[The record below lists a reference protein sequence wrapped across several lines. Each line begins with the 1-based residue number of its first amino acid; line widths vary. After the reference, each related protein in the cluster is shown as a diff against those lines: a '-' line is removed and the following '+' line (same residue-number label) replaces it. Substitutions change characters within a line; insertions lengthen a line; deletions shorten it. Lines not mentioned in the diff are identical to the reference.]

1 MLSQY
6 NFSAGYTS
14 SRNSG
19 SLFGRIDIVAL
30 GLYFA
35 LVLVGILC
43 ITSASYDPEVGGI
56 FSFKHN
62 YVKQIMWAGISWVVA
77 LVVLLLERRYFHMFA
92 YPAFI
97 VGILLLLTCFTPIGD
112 ETNGARAWL
121 KFGSIKVQPVE
132 FAKIATAL
140 MLARVMSDYSF
151 NINRLKDLFKVAGVI
166 LIPLAIII
174 LQNDTGSGLVLCSF
188 LFVFIREGI
197 TKFIYFPLI
206 FTVFLFIASFIFT
219 TEALFTTLIIAF
231 TIYNMLKNGAV
242 GGHISFLALIFLAVL
257 LLCVLTPMSGYTAL
271 MVICSIAV
279 VILGFIAIK
288 MRAMSL
294 LWPIIMFV
302 YAMLFV
308 PTTDFMFSKL
318 KPHQQD
324 RILTFVGVKSDPQ
337 GIDYNVNQSLI
348 AIGSGGMFGK
358 GFMDGTQIK
367 YDYVPEKH
375 TDFIFCTVGEEWGF
389 MGTTFVVMLYVCLI
403 LRLMRMGERIKEPFG
418 RVYCYSVASILLFHV
433 WVNIGMTIG
442 LMPVMG
448 IPLPLMSYGG
458 SSLVASTILIMI
470 AIRLDASTE
479 DDSVYVG

>member
-1 MLSQY
+1 M
-6 NFSAGYTS
+6 SAGLS
-14 SRNSG
+14 SGRNST
-19 SLFGRIDIVAL
+19 SLFGRIDWIAL
-30 GLYFA
+30 GLYLT
-35 LVLVGILC
+35 LVSVGILC
-43 ITSASYDPEVGGI
+43 ITSASYDAEVGNI
-56 FSFKHN
+56 FSLKHN
-62 YVKQIMWAGISWVVA
+62 YMKQIMWAGISGVIA
-77 LVVLLLERRYFHMFA
+77 LVLLLLERRYFHMFA
-92 YPAFI
+92 TPAYI
-97 VGILLLLTCFTPIGD
+97 VGIVLLLSCLAFGVKV
-112 ETNGARAWL
+112 NGAKAWFE
-121 KFGSIKVQPVE
+121 FGSVRVQPAE
-132 FAKIATAL
+132 FVKIATAL
-140 MLARVMSDYSF
+140 MMARVMSDYSF
-151 NINRLKDLFKVAGVI
+151 SMNRLKDLFKVAGVI
-166 LIPLAIII
+166 LLPLFIIV

-197 TKFIYFPLI
+197 TKYIYFPLI
-206 FTVFLFIASFIFT
+206 FTVLLFIASFIFT
-219 TEALFTTLIIAF
+219 PEAIFTTLIILF
-231 TIYNMLKNGAV
+231 TLYNILKTGEIV
-242 GGHISFLALIFLAVL
+242 GHIRFLAALFLLVL
-257 LLCVLTPMSGYTAL
+257 LLCILTPLSGYASL
-271 MVICSIAV
+271 MIVCSLAAV
-279 VILGFIAIK
+279 VLGFVAIK
-288 MRAMSL
+288 MREMSL

-318 KPHQQD
+318 QTHQQN
-324 RILTFVGVKSDPQ
+324 RILTYVGIKSDPK

-358 GFMDGTQIK
+358 GFMEGTQIK

-389 MGTTFVVMLYVCLI
+389 MGTFTVVMLYIALI

-418 RVYCYSVASILLFHV
+418 RVYCYSVAAILLFHV

-479 DDSVYVG
+479 DESVYVG